1 MWLGKKIAS
10 RQKEAE
16 RPVAGT
22 ISGEQNGGLLLQSS
36 SEYREVAAAGPYGV
50 KSLPP
55 AGENAVGV
63 VSGEKTFCLG
73 VEIDPMGLQPGELV
87 LFSSGGA
94 KITLTRDGKIQLE
107 GQVFI
112 NGAEQ
117 SGGGYGYSDQRRGL
131 SNEWPRT
138 AGADQRRPGAFAAGG
153 VPAHGKKGKL
163 LL

>member
-22 ISGEQNGGLLLQSS
+22 QNGGLLLQSS

-73 VEIDPMGLQPGELV
+73 VEIDPKGLQPGELV

-117 SGGGYGYSDQRRGL
+117 
-131 SNEWPRT
+131 
-138 AGADQRRPGAFAAGG
+138 
-153 VPAHGKKGKL
+153 
-163 LL
+163 

>member
-10 RQKEAE
+10 RQREPE
-16 RPVAGT
+16 RPMVGM
-22 ISGEQNGGLLLQSS
+22 ISGEQNGGLLVQSS

-55 AGENAVGV
+55 TGENAVGV
-63 VSGEKTFCLG
+63 VSGERTFCLG
-73 VEIDPMGLQPGELV
+73 VEMDPEDLQPGELV

-94 KITLTRDGKIQLE
+94 KITLTQDGKIQLV

-117 SGGGYGYSDQRRGL
+117 
-131 SNEWPRT
+131 
-138 AGADQRRPGAFAAGG
+138 
-153 VPAHGKKGKL
+153 
-163 LL
+163 

>member
-1 MWLGKKIAS
+1 M
-10 RQKEAE
+10 
-16 RPVAGT
+16 AGT

-73 VEIDPMGLQPGELV
+73 VEIDPKGLQPGELV

-94 KITLTRDGKIQLE
+94 KITLTRMGKSSWRARCLLTAQNNKEAVMDTAIKDRDFQTNGSGLPVRISGVRE
-107 GQVFI
+107 LLQRAVFRLTVKRE
-112 NGAEQ
+112 ASFMTSSWE
-117 SGGGYGYSDQRRGL
+117 
-131 SNEWPRT
+131 
-138 AGADQRRPGAFAAGG
+138 AGCIP
-153 VPAHGKKGKL
+153 
-163 LL
+163 

>member
-50 KSLPP
+50 
-55 AGENAVGV
+55 

-73 VEIDPMGLQPGELV
+73 VEIDPKGLQPGELV

-117 SGGGYGYSDQRRGL
+117 
-131 SNEWPRT
+131 
-138 AGADQRRPGAFAAGG
+138 
-153 VPAHGKKGKL
+153 
-163 LL
+163 

>member
-73 VEIDPMGLQPGELV
+73 VEID
-87 LFSSGGA
+87 
-94 KITLTRDGKIQLE
+94 
-107 GQVFI
+107 
-112 NGAEQ
+112 
-117 SGGGYGYSDQRRGL
+117 QRL
-131 SNEWPRT
+131 
-138 AGADQRRPGAFAAGG
+138 AAGRAGSVFLRRSENHPDPGWENPAGGPG
-153 VPAHGKKGKL
+153 VY
-163 LL
+163 

>member
-22 ISGEQNGGLLLQSS
+22 ISGEQNGGLLRQSS

-73 VEIDPMGLQPGELV
+73 VEIDPKGLQPGELV

-94 KITLTRDGKIQLE
+94 KITLTRDGKIQME

-117 SGGGYGYSDQRRGL
+117 
-131 SNEWPRT
+131 
-138 AGADQRRPGAFAAGG
+138 
-153 VPAHGKKGKL
+153 
-163 LL
+163 

>member
-1 MWLGKKIAS
+1 MWLGKKIAF

-16 RPVAGT
+16 RPVAGI

-73 VEIDPMGLQPGELV
+73 VEIDPKGVQPGELV

-117 SGGGYGYSDQRRGL
+117 
-131 SNEWPRT
+131 
-138 AGADQRRPGAFAAGG
+138 
-153 VPAHGKKGKL
+153 
-163 LL
+163 

>member
-73 VEIDPMGLQPGELV
+73 VEIDPKGLQPGELV

-94 KITLTRDGKIQLE
+94 KI
-107 GQVFI
+107 
-112 NGAEQ
+112 
-117 SGGGYGYSDQRRGL
+117 DQRRGF
-131 SNEWPRT
+131 SNEWQRT
-138 AGADQRRPGAFAAGG
+138 AGADQRRPGAFAAGD

>member
-73 VEIDPMGLQPGELV
+73 VEIDPKGLQPGELV

-94 KITLTRDGKIQLE
+94 KITLTRDGKIQM
-107 GQVFI
+107 G
-112 NGAEQ
+112 
-117 SGGGYGYSDQRRGL
+117 
-131 SNEWPRT
+131 
-138 AGADQRRPGAFAAGG
+138 PG
-153 VPAHGKKGKL
+153 VY
-163 LL
+163 

>member
-1 MWLGKKIAS
+1 MADPVLGDFEALKVSGISYRLDSAGEQTLVILRKDW
-10 RQKEAE
+10 EAE
-16 RPVAGT
+16 SDGWVKDSFPAKGSGKAGGGDNL
-22 ISGEQNGGLLLQSS
+22 GEQNGGLLLQSS

-73 VEIDPMGLQPGELV
+73 VEIDPKGLAAGRAGSVFLRRSENHPDP
-87 LFSSGGA
+87 
-94 KITLTRDGKIQLE
+94 DGKIQLE

-117 SGGGYGYSDQRRGL
+117 
-131 SNEWPRT
+131 
-138 AGADQRRPGAFAAGG
+138 
-153 VPAHGKKGKL
+153 
-163 LL
+163 